1 MPDSDPRSAVPS
13 FERLRKSAKQLL
25 RDCRAGDAAAL
36 QRLQSRLPRLGSL
49 NPADAARA
57 VRLADV
63 QHALALEAGV
73 EHWAALRHT
82 IESLEPLVAQV
93 QRFVHAMVAGD
104 ATTMQRVL
112 AAHPEA
118 AKAAVHTAAAACDE
132 ATVNAWL
139 ARGAAHA
146 TQPLAPGRGWTP
158 IECLAASPLGVL
170 DADHLAVSERI
181 ARTLLAA
188 GADANATTN
197 PPDTEPGVRLTAL
210 YRASER
216 GNAGVV
222 RVLLEAGADPND
234 GESTYHAAERDH
246 RAVLEL
252 LLAHGAELSAEH
264 AHWHNTVLYYLCGHR
279 PDGHM
284 IASATRGMAWLLE
297 HGADPNIPSYKSR
310 ETPLHRIAASNH
322 TVELADLFLAHGAN
336 PAAVRADGRTPFEL
350 AVRAGNTAVAER
362 LRAAGA
368 AHELRADDE
377 LLGACATGDVATAQ
391 RLRDENAGLIE
402 TLGTHG
408 RAALFDA
415 ASNGRVAAARAF
427 VALGFDV
434 AREADHGGTALHAA
448 AWNGRLE
455 MVKVLL
461 ELGAPVNV
469 RDATYGS
476 TPLAWAA
483 HGSVNC
489 RTADDEYISVIDVLL
504 AAGSLREPSFN
515 QWNEP
520 PEALGSEAVADHLR
534 AVGFAPAEE

>member
-1 MPDSDPRSAVPS
+1 MSDFDPQSAAPS
-13 FERLRKSAKQLL
+13 LERLRKTAKQLL

-36 QRLQSRLPRLGSL
+36 QRVQSRLPRLGSL
-49 NPADAARA
+49 SPADAARGM
-57 VRLADV
+57 RLADV
-63 QHALALEAGV
+63 QHALALQAGV

-82 IESLEPLVAQV
+82 IESLEPLVEQV
-93 QRFVHAMVAGD
+93 QRFVHAMGAGD
-104 ATTMQRVL
+104 AATMQRVL
-112 AAHPEA
+112 AAHPDV

-146 TQPLAPGRGWTP
+146 KQPLAPGRGWTP
-158 IECLAASPLGVL
+158 IECLAASPLAVL
-170 DADHLAVSERI
+170 DPERLAVSERI
-181 ARTLLAA
+181 ARALLAA

-197 PPDTEPGVRLTAL
+197 PPDTEEGVRLTAL
-210 YRASER
+210 FRASER

-246 RAVLEL
+246 RTVLEL
-252 LLAHGAELSAEH
+252 LLAHGAEISAEH
-264 AHWHNTVLYYLCGHR
+264 AHWHNTVVYYLCGHR
-279 PDGHM
+279 PSGAM
-284 IASATRGMAWLLE
+284 IDSATRGMAWLLE
-297 HGADPNIPSYKSR
+297 HGADPNVRSYKSR
-310 ETPLHRIAASNH
+310 ETPLHRIASSSHDVA
-322 TVELADLFLAHGAN
+322 LADLLLAHGAD
-336 PAAVRADGRTPFEL
+336 PAVTRADGRTPFEL

-368 AHELRADDE
+368 APALRAEDE
-377 LLGACATGDVATAQ
+377 LLGACASGDVLKAQ
-391 RLRDENAGLIE
+391 RLRDAHPGLLD

-455 MVKVLL
+455 MVKALL

-489 RTADDEYISVIDVLL
+489 HSADDDYIAVIDVLL
-504 AAGSLREPSFN
+504 GAGSLREPSFN
-515 QWNEP
+515 KWNEP
-520 PEALGSEAVADHLR
+520 PEALASEGVADHLR
-534 AVGFAPAEE
+534 MVGFAPAEE